1 MPNDPRSSGKK
12 SQAALQILRSSVRL
26 TMKDFDLPSVIR
38 HLAVLAGSLVMAAE
52 PSLRAQAPTSRRV
65 VAVVP
70 IAAS

>member
-26 TMKDFDLPSVIR
+26 TMKDFDV
-38 HLAVLAGSLVMAAE
+38 
-52 PSLRAQAPTSRRV
+52 PSLRAQAPTSRRL